1 MSLADLLQATKTFFL
16 IRKEER
22 KRDGTELTVELK
34 KIAYDKDNKVDKG
47 NLVIK
52 ETRRVKMRQNC
63 VTNLGIYVTS

>member
-1 MSLADLLQATKTFFL
+1 MSLANPLEATKTFFL
-16 IRKEER
+16 VRKEER
-22 KRDGTELTVELK
+22 KHDGAELTIELK

-63 VTNLGIYVTS
+63 VTNLEIYVTS

>member
-16 IRKEER
+16 VRKEER
-22 KRDGTELTVELK
+22 KHDGTELTIELK

-63 VTNLGIYVTS
+63 VTNLEIYVTS